1 MCTCDMFVNEI
12 WECLYGNEA
21 IHKSSCLYRRCGST
35 RMHSFAGSATGPT
48 SPQRVGPPPLP
59 SLQVLPA
66 LTGRASLPCPL
77 PRSYQP
83 PQVGPLPCP
92 LPRSYQPPQVGPL
105 PCPLPGPTAIPVSP
119 HRSDPTPSSSPGP
132 TSPHRSGPPHC
143 SLPGP
148 TSPHRSGPTPLP
160 SPWVLPSHSSL
171 SSPRSNWMSKNN
183 DIFLGCD
190 AF

>member
-21 IHKSSCLYRRCGST
+21 IHKSSRWYRRCGST

-48 SPQRVGPPPLP
+48 SPHRLGPPPLP

-66 LTGRASLPCPL
+66 LTGRAS
-77 PRSYQP
+77 
-83 PQVGPLPCP
+83 LPCP

-132 TSPHRSGPPHC
+132 TSPHRSGP
-143 SLPGP
+143 
-148 TSPHRSGPTPLP
+148 TPLP
-160 SPWVLPSHSSL
+160 SPWSYQPSQIGPHSLALSL
-171 SSPRSNWMSKNN
+171 GPTITLLS
-183 DIFLGCD
+183 IFSQEQLD
-190 AF
+190 EQK